1 MRQILLP
8 ILLLSFF
15 VLVGQNDQIRFQ
27 EDGPNQGKQEG
38 ALQSKNIKGNYL
50 SWVVQSEVF
59 VSGPLRNNAISGT
72 NFMIKQLFA

>member
-1 MRQILLP
+1 MRQILQP

-15 VLVGQNDQIRFQ
+15 VLVGQKDQIRFQ